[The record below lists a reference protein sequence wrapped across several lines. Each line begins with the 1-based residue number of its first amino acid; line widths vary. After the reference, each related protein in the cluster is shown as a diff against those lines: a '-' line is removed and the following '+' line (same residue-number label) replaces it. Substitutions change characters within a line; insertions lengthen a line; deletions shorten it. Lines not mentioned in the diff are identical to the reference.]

1 MPPRIPPKILRP
13 LFTCSKDC
21 PSHFRPGAHLVKISQ
36 HDEVFI
42 GIEEIFA
49 GGASEQNSSLFLFG
63 VIALHHI
70 LVVLSFK
77 R

>member
-1 MPPRIPPKILRP
+1 M
-13 LFTCSKDC
+13 
-21 PSHFRPGAHLVKISQ
+21 KISQ

-77 R
+77 RLNSPRLKHCVESPVPFTNDR

>member
-1 MPPRIPPKILRP
+1 
-13 LFTCSKDC
+13 
-21 PSHFRPGAHLVKISQ
+21 VKISQ